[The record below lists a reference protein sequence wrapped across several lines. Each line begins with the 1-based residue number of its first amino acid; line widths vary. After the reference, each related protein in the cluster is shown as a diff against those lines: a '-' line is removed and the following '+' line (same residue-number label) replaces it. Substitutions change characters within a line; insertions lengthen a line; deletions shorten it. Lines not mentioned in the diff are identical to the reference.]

1 MTDITD
7 LTDLTEKIGQRLA
20 AKFIRAYDEELA
32 AAAAEI
38 GSLDAPLVLM
48 GATFPATALTLA
60 NAMAQLPPGKMRA
73 KARADLEELPLLVE
87 EAITSYAEHD
97 AQHIRN

>member
-38 GSLDAPLVLM
+38 SLEQSVSVLM

-60 NAMAQLPPGKMRA
+60 NAMANLPTKKMRA
-73 KARADLEELPLLVE
+73 ARANLEELSELVD
-87 EAITSYAEHD
+87 AGLTSYLERP
-97 AQHIRN
+97 Q

>member
-38 GSLDAPLVLM
+38 SLEQSVSVLM

-60 NAMAQLPPGKMRA
+60 NAMANLPTKKMR
-73 KARADLEELPLLVE
+73 KARADLEEFPKLVD
-87 EAITSYAEHD
+87 AGLTSYLEYD
-97 AQHIRN
+97 AQHVRN